1 MTIISRILGWL
12 LILVGLLWIGQGTGY
27 FPYPAESFM
36 IAQTKWAYWGV
47 VAVVAGLA
55 VLIVV
60 RSTRSRRH

>member
-36 IAQTKWAYWGV
+36 IAQTKWAYWGA

-60 RSTRSRRH
+60 RNTRSRRH

>member
-1 MTIISRILGWL
+1 MTIISRFLGWL

-60 RSTRSRRH
+60 RNTRSRRH

>member
-55 VLIVV
+55 VLIIV
-60 RSTRSRRH
+60 RNTRRRRH